1 MQIDVDMLGFAAA
14 SCTTCSF
21 IPQVW
26 LVWRERAAAGIS
38 TGMYSIFSF
47 GVFLWLCYG
56 VMITAWPIIIA
67 NTVTL
72 LLALSVL
79 TMKWHFERLAPEDR
93 SV

>member
-1 MQIDVDMLGFAAA
+1 MHIDVDMLGFAAA

-21 IPQVW
+21 IPQVL
-26 LVWRERAAAGIS
+26 LVWRQRAAAGIS
-38 TGMYSIFSF
+38 IGMYSIFSF

-56 VMITAWPIIIA
+56 LAITAWPIIIA

-79 TMKWHFERLAPEDR
+79 AMKWHFERVAPEDR